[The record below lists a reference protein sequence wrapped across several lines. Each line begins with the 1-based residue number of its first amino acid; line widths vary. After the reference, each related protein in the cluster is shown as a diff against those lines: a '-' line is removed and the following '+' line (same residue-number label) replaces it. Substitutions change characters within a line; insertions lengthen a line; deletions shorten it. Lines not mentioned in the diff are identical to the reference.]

1 MPVFQW
7 RHNWD
12 HFRDLEREVD
22 RLLQSIKLP
31 FPNLRLQ
38 RRFPAV
44 NFFETESEYLLIAEL
59 PGIVAQDVE
68 LTVAGGML
76 TISGDRNFPAEVP
89 EEAYRRRERPH
100 GPWQRSL
107 SLPERIDEE
116 QVSAEFSNGVLT
128 IHLPKLADAKPR
140 QIPVTTN
147 NE

>member
-7 RHNWD
+7 RQNWD

-31 FPNLRLQ
+31 FHNLRFQ

-44 NFFETESEYLLIAEL
+44 NFYELESEYLLVAEL

-76 TISGDRNFPAEVP
+76 TLSGDRVGTADVS

-107 SLPERIDEE
+107 SLPERVREE
-116 QVSAEFSNGVLT
+116 QVTAEFSNGVLLV
-128 IHLPKLADAKPR
+128 HLPKAEDVKPR
-140 QIPVTTN
+140 QIQVTTN